1 MNFPYGS
8 LAHTAENHGTRLA
21 TSGLALETLANL
33 LGHDGGEH
41 HLSDS
46 QVYGLA
52 CAVHAIG
59 TAVRES
65 GFELCD
71 KAEQEIRK

>member
-1 MNFPYGS
+1 MSAFNS
-8 LAHTAENHGTRLA
+8 LAKAVNDHGNRLT

-33 LGHDGGEH
+33 LGHDGVEH
-41 HLSDS
+41 HLSEN

-65 GFELCD
+65 GFDLCD
-71 KAEQEIRK
+71 KAEQEARK

>member
-1 MNFPYGS
+1 MNFQYGT
-8 LAHTAENHGTRLA
+8 LAHAADDHGNRLC
-21 TSGLALETLANL
+21 TTGLALETLANL

-46 QVYGLA
+46 QMYGLA

-65 GFELCD
+65 GFDLCD
-71 KAEQEIRK
+71 KAEKEVRK

>member
-1 MNFPYGS
+1 MDFQYGT
-8 LAHTAENHGTRLA
+8 LAHSADDHGNRLS

-41 HLSDS
+41 HLSEI
-46 QVYGLA
+46 QMYGLA

-65 GFELCD
+65 GLDLCS
-71 KAEQEIRK
+71 KAESEVRK

>member
-1 MNFPYGS
+1 MNFQYGT
-8 LAHTAENHGTRLA
+8 LAHAADDHGNRLS

-41 HLSDS
+41 HLSDT
-46 QVYGLA
+46 QMYGLA

-65 GFELCD
+65 GLELCT
-71 KAEQEIRK
+71 KAESEVRK